1 MQHFCNFMSE
11 RISYIHYMYIIFV
24 EMAETSSQVDA
35 FRENAPDD
43 ERSLLERRGMYIGIC
58 ELKIQQLLFCHTP
71 FES

>member
-1 MQHFCNFMSE
+1 
-11 RISYIHYMYIIFV
+11 MYIIFV

-35 FRENAPDD
+35 FSENAPDD
-43 ERSLLERRGMYIGIC
+43 ERSLLESRGMYIGMC